1 MRRRCQRR
9 VPRTVVT
16 AAGLALCLALPACTG
31 DPNPTTPTALA
42 TPASSARPA
51 QSWAP
56 APVTVGSARALAT
69 TSGTTFALHTKHGDV
84 DFIPGMNLGTTTPG
98 HFPGE
103 VAIEATDYRRWFAQM
118 GAMGIRAVRIYTIH
132 RPAFYTELLA
142 YNAAHADAPLY
153 LVQGVYPPDETY
165 VTTQNVFD
173 PGPTKAF
180 DSEIRDAVAA
190 ATGTLTRDPTPGRA
204 SGRWTTDVSA
214 YVIGWIIGSEMDPR
228 AVFVSDSRNAARPAF
243 NGTYF
248 SGNAKAS
255 ATERWLAARLDGLAG
270 ALTRVGSLAPLA
282 FVNWPSTDALRHPAE
297 PSQNEDLVG
306 IDANNVQPTAAWRG
320 GYFASYHVYPY
331 FPDFQR
337 HQPDYQEAMYA
348 GRKDPYA
355 GYLRALKAHHDAIPM
370 MVTEFGVPSG
380 VGVAHLSPLGRDQ
393 GDHPEQE
400 AMAIDA
406 ELLREI
412 KGLGLAG
419 GFVFEWTDE
428 WFKAVWNTL
437 PRHLPADRRALW
449 HDPWTNEQWFGVVA
463 SDPTGRTT
471 EQRLGTTDSGLLSVD
486 VAHDQGWVYL
496 TVRTETPRSPMVL
509 GFDVLPGGGEPV
521 LLPAGAGPNHGSDVV
536 VVVDAGGARQLHRS
550 DQDAR
555 ALDGDGLANDLSPG
569 RWTLH
574 HLTMSRA
581 LTVPTTKQ
589 RLPAQYHPVGELRE
603 GDWTPGRSGA
613 DSRAQFRYTGDG
625 RTLELRLAWAS
636 LLISDPSSRTAL
648 RVKGVGQSVGAKIPG
663 ITVRVIVGG
672 SQIEGVHTWDIW
684 NRALYVERL
693 KDGAEELAKAFADTG
708 SG

>member
-1 MRRRCQRR
+1 MRRTRPRR
-9 VPRTVVT
+9 GSRMVATGAV
-16 AAGLALCLALPACTG
+16 LALWLSLSACTG
-31 DPNPTTPTALA
+31 DPNAPAGSGTPG
-42 TPASSARPA
+42 SSARSA

-56 APVTVGSARALAT
+56 APVRVGSARALAT
-69 TSGTTFALHTKHGDV
+69 TTGTKFALHTRHGDV
-84 DFIPGMNLGTTTPG
+84 GFVPGMNLGTTTPG

-103 VAIEATDYRRWFAQM
+103 TAIEAADYRRWFAQM

-132 RPAFYTELLA
+132 RPAFYTELLD
-142 YNAAHADAPLY
+142 YNTAHPDAPLY

-165 VTTQNVFD
+165 VTTQNLFD
-173 PGPTKAF
+173 PGPTNAF
-180 DSEIRDAVAA
+180 DAEIRDSVAA
-190 ATGTLTRDPTPGRA
+190 VTGTLRRDPMLGRA

-228 AVFVSDSRNAARPAF
+228 AVFVSDSRNTRQPAF

-248 SGNAKAS
+248 SGTANSS
-255 ATERWLAARLDGLAG
+255 ATERWLAARLEGAAA

-297 PSQNEDLVG
+297 PSTNEDLVG
-306 IDANNVQPTAAWRG
+306 IDANNVRPTAAWRG

-337 HQPDYQEAMYA
+337 HQPEYQEAVYA

-437 PRHLPADRRALW
+437 PRQLPADRRALW

-463 SDPTGRTT
+463 SDPAGRTAN
-471 EQRLGTTDSGLLSVD
+471 QRLGTTSDGLLSVD
-486 VAHDQGWVYL
+486 VAHDQAWVYL
-496 TVRTETPRSPMVL
+496 SVRTHAPRSPMVL
-509 GFDVLPGGGEPV
+509 GFDILPGGNEPALLPGGG
-521 LLPAGAGPNHGSDVV
+521 GPNNGSDVV
-536 VVVDAGGARQLHRS
+536 VVVDPAGARQLQRS

-555 ALDGDGLANDLSPG
+555 SLDGDGLASDLSPG
-569 RWTLH
+569 RWTLQQ
-574 HLTMSRA
+574 LTMSRA
-581 LTVPTTKQ
+581 LTVPTTKE

-603 GDWTPGRSGA
+603 GDWTPGLPGS
-613 DSRAQFRYTGDG
+613 DSRAQYRYTDGG

-636 LLISDPSSRTAL
+636 LLMSDPSSRTAL
-648 RVKGVGQSVGAKIPG
+648 RVKAPGQASGEQISA
-663 ITVRVIVGG
+663 ITVRALSGS
-672 SQIEGVHTWDIW
+672 SQIQGLYTWEPW
-684 NRALYVERL
+684 NRALYTERI
-693 KDGAEELAKAFADTG
+693 KDGADALAKAFADTG